1 MIILFIDREVTNYM
15 EKVIKRNKLTEHIS
29 YYISDNTI
37 YLFQD
42 EYNFTKEDIKLLSKR
57 LSLIIEENDIS
68 YINITASEIEKKKD
82 LYRDLGFTL
91 SYYDV
96 NKLNLLF
103 KGRKDKTK
111 YRCYGIM
118 TKSDF
123 LNELMEDK
131 KVEDKKNEDNTKVVN
146 SNSGF
151 VSSMILLF
159 GGIIL
164 LCYLCV
170 EGAIYLVK
178 QKGDIMLVSDLL
190 VILQKIIDISLVWMM
205 VYFILKNIKNNVK
218 IILLFKG
225 VLVILVIKILS
236 DTLNLTTIG
245 LLLEYVIMWGPLALI
260 IIFQPEIRSILEHI
274 GRKQLLGRHK
284 VLTLDE
290 REKLVYEIM
299 SAVDYL
305 RKSRIGALIVVERD
319 ISLNEYIERSKPIY
333 GDISS
338 ELLISIFFPRN
349 PLHDGGVIIQGNK
362 ITSAGAVF
370 PISINSKIS
379 KKLGTRHRAAIG
391 ISEESDAIAIVVS
404 EETGKI
410 SIAVDGNLN
419 YNLSLDDARMI
430 LVEELKP
437 KREVL
442 LDDEF
447 VDEKEDD
454 NDEEA

>member
-1 MIILFIDREVTNYM
+1 M
-15 EKVIKRNKLTEHIS
+15 
-29 YYISDNTI
+29 
-37 YLFQD
+37 
-42 EYNFTKEDIKLLSKR
+42 
-57 LSLIIEENDIS
+57 
-68 YINITASEIEKKKD
+68 
-82 LYRDLGFTL
+82 TL
-91 SYYDV
+91 DSV
-96 NKLNLLF
+96 
-103 KGRKDKTK
+103 
-111 YRCYGIM
+111 
-118 TKSDF
+118 
-123 LNELMEDK
+123 
-131 KVEDKKNEDNTKVVN
+131 
-146 SNSGF
+146 
-151 VSSMILLF
+151 
-159 GGIIL
+159 
-164 LCYLCV
+164 
-170 EGAIYLVK
+170 
-178 QKGDIMLVSDLL
+178 L
-190 VILQKIIDISLVWMM
+190 VILRAIIDISLVWM
-205 VYFILKNIKNNVK
+205 VIYFILKSIKNNVK
-218 IILLFKG
+218 MILLFKG
-225 VLVILVIKILS
+225 VFVVLIVKILS

-290 REKLVYEIM
+290 REKLVYEVM
-299 SAVDYL
+299 TAVDYL
-305 RKSRIGALIVVERD
+305 RKSRIGTLIVLERD

-333 GDISS
+333 ADISS

-410 SIAVDGNLN
+410 SIAVGGNLN

-430 LVEELKP
+430 LIEELKP

-447 VDEKEDD
+447 EEEEEDNNEK
-454 NDEEA
+454 A

>member
-1 MIILFIDREVTNYM
+1 M
-15 EKVIKRNKLTEHIS
+15 
-29 YYISDNTI
+29 
-37 YLFQD
+37 
-42 EYNFTKEDIKLLSKR
+42 
-57 LSLIIEENDIS
+57 
-68 YINITASEIEKKKD
+68 
-82 LYRDLGFTL
+82 TL
-91 SYYDV
+91 DSV
-96 NKLNLLF
+96 
-103 KGRKDKTK
+103 
-111 YRCYGIM
+111 
-118 TKSDF
+118 
-123 LNELMEDK
+123 
-131 KVEDKKNEDNTKVVN
+131 
-146 SNSGF
+146 
-151 VSSMILLF
+151 
-159 GGIIL
+159 
-164 LCYLCV
+164 
-170 EGAIYLVK
+170 
-178 QKGDIMLVSDLL
+178 L
-190 VILQKIIDISLVWMM
+190 VILRAIIDISLVWM
-205 VYFILKNIKNNVK
+205 VIYFILKNIKNNVK
-218 IILLFKG
+218 MILLFKG
-225 VLVILVIKILS
+225 VFVVLIVKILS
-236 DTLNLTTIG
+236 DMLNLTTIG

-290 REKLVYEIM
+290 REKLVYEVM

-305 RKSRIGALIVVERD
+305 RKSRIGALIVLERD

-333 GDISS
+333 ADISS

-410 SIAVDGNLN
+410 SIAVGGNLN

-430 LVEELKP
+430 LIEELKP

-447 VDEKEDD
+447 EEEEEDNNEK
-454 NDEEA
+454 A

>member
-1 MIILFIDREVTNYM
+1 MFM
-15 EKVIKRNKLTEHIS
+15 
-29 YYISDNTI
+29 
-37 YLFQD
+37 
-42 EYNFTKEDIKLLSKR
+42 
-57 LSLIIEENDIS
+57 
-68 YINITASEIEKKKD
+68 
-82 LYRDLGFTL
+82 TL
-91 SYYDV
+91 DSV
-96 NKLNLLF
+96 
-103 KGRKDKTK
+103 
-111 YRCYGIM
+111 
-118 TKSDF
+118 
-123 LNELMEDK
+123 
-131 KVEDKKNEDNTKVVN
+131 
-146 SNSGF
+146 
-151 VSSMILLF
+151 
-159 GGIIL
+159 
-164 LCYLCV
+164 
-170 EGAIYLVK
+170 
-178 QKGDIMLVSDLL
+178 L
-190 VILQKIIDISLVWMM
+190 VILRAIIDISLVWM
-205 VYFILKNIKNNVK
+205 VIYFILKNIKNNVK
-218 IILLFKG
+218 MVLLFKG
-225 VLVILVIKILS
+225 VFVVLIVKILS

-290 REKLVYEIM
+290 REKLVYEVM

-305 RKSRIGALIVVERD
+305 RKSRIGALIVIERD

-349 PLHDGGVIIQGNK
+349 PLHDGGGIKQGNK

-410 SIAVDGNLN
+410 SIAVGGNLN

-430 LVEELKP
+430 LIEELKP

-447 VDEKEDD
+447 EEEEEDNNEK
-454 NDEEA
+454 A

>member
-1 MIILFIDREVTNYM
+1 
-15 EKVIKRNKLTEHIS
+15 
-29 YYISDNTI
+29 
-37 YLFQD
+37 
-42 EYNFTKEDIKLLSKR
+42 
-57 LSLIIEENDIS
+57 
-68 YINITASEIEKKKD
+68 
-82 LYRDLGFTL
+82 
-91 SYYDV
+91 
-96 NKLNLLF
+96 
-103 KGRKDKTK
+103 
-111 YRCYGIM
+111 
-118 TKSDF
+118 
-123 LNELMEDK
+123 
-131 KVEDKKNEDNTKVVN
+131 
-146 SNSGF
+146 
-151 VSSMILLF
+151 MILDS
-159 GGIIL
+159 
-164 LCYLCV
+164 V
-170 EGAIYLVK
+170 
-178 QKGDIMLVSDLL
+178 L
-190 VILQKIIDISLVWMM
+190 VILRAIIDISLVWM
-205 VYFILKNIKNNVK
+205 VIYFILKSIKNNVK
-218 IILLFKG
+218 MILLFKG
-225 VLVILVIKILS
+225 VFVVLIVKILS

-290 REKLVYEIM
+290 REKLVYEVM

-305 RKSRIGALIVVERD
+305 RKSRIGALIVLERD

-333 GDISS
+333 ADISS

-410 SIAVDGNLN
+410 SIAVGGNLN

-430 LVEELKP
+430 LIEELKP

-447 VDEKEDD
+447 EEEEED
-454 NDEEA
+454 NNERA